1 MIWSAVRMPATS
13 GTQAA
18 ARDRCELSG
27 CNMLIGVYD
36 KALADQ
42 RVQRLIGDP
51 GDGWLVHDVPDKKP
65 VEGAGQRMIIVAH
78 ADGALYP
85 PVRRVQPVGMVMP
98 GDRQARPRE
107 LGDELA
113 AREDPDVAALGVVVL
128 VREPPEDPLP

>member
-1 MIWSAVRMPATS
+1 MIWFAVRMPATS
-13 GTQAA
+13 GSQAA

-51 GDGWLVHDVPDKKP
+51 GDGWLVHDGPDKKP
-65 VEGAGQRMIIVAH
+65 VEGAGQRMIILAH

-85 PVRRVQPVGMVMP
+85 PVRRRQPAGLVMP
-98 GDRQARPRE
+98 RDRPATPRD
-107 LGDELA
+107 LRGALA
-113 AREDPDVAALGVVVL
+113 A
-128 VREPPEDPLP
+128 